1 MTQEITIGRK
11 SDNNV
16 VLNDPFVGRY
26 AAKVIKHEDGHY
38 SIVDLAS
45 VNGVYVN
52 GRRISTE
59 IEVIINYEDVIQIG
73 KTSLKLEEIIL
84 RGRLGGLSIE
94 EPTIPPPNN
103 AMCYCAPPPL
113 LPPEG
118 RDDDVKLHNPWILM
132 LLIIIP
138 SIILI
143 IMFLII

>member
-11 SDNNV
+11 LNNNV
-16 VLNDPFVGRY
+16 VINDPFVERY

-38 SIVDLAS
+38 SIVSLAS

-59 IEVIINYEDVIQIG
+59 TEVIINYEDVIQIG

-84 RGRLGGLSIE
+84 RARLGGLSIE
-94 EPTIPPPNN
+94 EPTIPPLNN
-103 AMCYCAPPPL
+103 AMCYCPAPTK
-113 LPPEG
+113 EN
-118 RDDDVKLHNPWILM
+118 DDDANLHTTWILM

-143 IMFLII
+143 ILFLII

>member
-94 EPTIPPPNN
+94 KPTIPPPNN
-103 AMCYCAPPPL
+103 AMCYCPSPG
-113 LPPEG
+113 G
-118 RDDDVKLHNPWILM
+118 RLHNPWILM
-132 LLIIIP
+132 LLIIIL